1 MRTPLLYTLALL
13 LAVGC
18 SGGEEEAKKPE
29 ATRPTEAP
37 TTEPPP
43 PPPTLA
49 LQELTAQAENIALV
63 PSPAEMQRA
72 LEKAG
77 IAQGLSALVPDRKLK
92 LDLENK
98 DVVAVR
104 TGVVLADAL
113 LTVKDAPKDKLIER
127 LERVKTGLTSL
138 GAGTDLAAT
147 LDDLISQVRNEG
159 VSRDDLLKQ
168 LDEIHGAVIPELKQE
183 IPGGQGERLVPLIQ
197 AGSWLAGS
205 NLVAQAIVTAEKPEA
220 GTQLLRQPQVAD
232 YFLKY
237 VKVEGGGK
245 APDEVLKQLE
255 TTLTRLKEIA
265 GKPSLT
271 LDDVKEVKSQTDSVM
286 TLL

>member
-1 MRTPLLYTLALL
+1 MRTPLLYSLALV

-18 SGGEEEAKKPE
+18 SGGEEAKKPE
-29 ATRPTEAP
+29 ETKPAEAP
-37 TTEPPP
+37 TTEPAPP
-43 PPPTLA
+43 APTLA
-49 LQELTAQAENIALV
+49 LQDLAAQAENIALV

-77 IAQGLSALVPDRKLK
+77 IAQGLSAMVPDRKLK
-92 LDLENK
+92 LDIENK

-127 LERVKTGLTSL
+127 LETVKTGLTSL
-138 GAGTDLAAT
+138 GAGADLAAT
-147 LDDLISQVRNEG
+147 LDDLVSQVKNDG

-183 IPGGQGERLVPLIQ
+183 IPEGKGERLVPLIQ

-205 NLVAQAIVTAEKPEA
+205 NLVAQAIVTADKADA

-255 TTLTRLKEIA
+255 TTLTKLKEIA
-265 GKPSLT
+265 EKPSLS